1 MLWIAS
7 ILCVTAIASAHW
19 LAGKVAKQ
27 PDREQLRWASFGG
40 GAGIAYV
47 FVHLLPELASHG
59 QALSKAPGMETFAP
73 TPITEAL
80 LFLIALAG
88 IMVTYSIDVLASHE
102 RQAGRIA
109 GSLHTLHFAAISYLY
124 AYSLPSLISTGLAY
138 GILFT
143 IAISAHV
150 LLADR
155 TMAARPASRNLPHTP
170 ALGRNG
176 SPNPGPIARSTL
188 PPTGRS
194 PSRHRHGIS
203 RRGTAHGR
211 LPRRN
216 SCRESH
222 APWLVCG
229 WNRINDQSF
238 ASCSHPMPL
247 TEVHQWQRILRG
259 GRGLPQP

>member
-1 MLWIAS
+1 M
-7 ILCVTAIASAHW
+7 
-19 LAGKVAKQ
+19 
-27 PDREQLRWASFGG
+27 D
-40 GAGIAYV
+40 
-47 FVHLLPELASHG
+47 
-59 QALSKAPGMETFAP
+59 TFAP

-155 TMAARPASRNLPHTP
+155 TMAARHPAIFRTRL
-170 ALGRNG
+170 RWV
-176 SPNPGPIARSTL
+176 
-188 PPTGRS
+188 
-194 PSRHRHGIS
+194 
-203 RRGTAHGR
+203 GTAALILGLLHAALFHPLDDLHLAIATAYLGGGLLMAAFREEIPAVNRTR
-211 LPRRN
+211 LGWFVAGTVLMT
-216 SCRESH
+216 SLLLLALTH
-222 APWLVCG
+222 AT
-229 WNRINDQSF
+229 
-238 ASCSHPMPL
+238 H
-247 TEVHQWQRILRG
+247 
-259 GRGLPQP
+259 

>member
-1 MLWIAS
+1 MLWISS

-19 LAGKVAKQ
+19 LASKMARQ
-27 PDREQLRWASFGG
+27 PDHTQARWASFGG

-88 IMVTYSIDVLASHE
+88 IMVTYSIDVLATHK

-155 TMAARPASRNLPHTP
+155 TMATRHPAIFRTRL
-170 ALGRNG
+170 RW
-176 SPNPGPIARSTL
+176 I
-188 PPTGRS
+188 
-194 PSRHRHGIS
+194 
-203 RRGTAHGR
+203 GTASLILGLLNAALFHPLDDLHLAIATAFVGGGLLMAVFREELPAVNRTRLGWFVAGTVSMTSLLLLAVTHGA
-211 LPRRN
+211 
-216 SCRESH
+216 H
-222 APWLVCG
+222 
-229 WNRINDQSF
+229 
-238 ASCSHPMPL
+238 
-247 TEVHQWQRILRG
+247 
-259 GRGLPQP
+259 